1 MTYPSAMRYLFI
13 SLLLTALPLAA
24 CGGNDEPPA
33 APDRIEG
40 VIVAI
45 DSAAIDEVN
54 GFTLKDGDK
63 TYEVLIAS
71 DVDYGFPLGHLQ
83 EHVQTADPVA
93 VDLETRDG
101 LLYALTIEDI

>member
-1 MTYPSAMRYLFI
+1 MTYPSVMRYLFTC
-13 SLLLTALPLAA
+13 LLLAALPLVA
-24 CGGNDEPPA
+24 CGSNDAPAA

-45 DSAAIDEVN
+45 DSAAIDDVN
-54 GFTLKDGDK
+54 GFTIKDGDQ
-63 TYEVLIAS
+63 TYEIHIAS